1 MPAHLSLLA
10 ISKMW
15 GMLEQAR
22 HTLDWLF
29 REEVMM
35 HCLNPR
41 RQRNGLVDN
50 VGKVLQDQAS
60 RRLRPLTVEFRK
72 VVTNTATQVN
82 QKDVVLILQACDQI

>member
-1 MPAHLSLLA
+1 MSG
-10 ISKMW
+10 IS
-15 GMLEQAR
+15 GQAR
-22 HTLDWLF
+22 HTLDWLL

-41 RQRNGLVDN
+41 RQRNGLIDN

-60 RRLRPLTVEFRK
+60 RCLRPLTVEFRK

-82 QKDVVLILQACDQI
+82 KKDVVLILQACGQV